1 MAKDGHINLRLDA
14 EQKRLLEAA
23 SVAEGSSVSAF
34 ILDAATLAAEHALT
48 DRTVFRLGED
58 QRAAFD
64 ELLNRPAR
72 DLPKLRELLG
82 TPTILDEL
90 PESNCR

>member
-1 MAKDGHINLRLDA
+1 MAKDRHINLRLDA
-14 EQKRLLEAA
+14 EWKRLLEAA
-23 SVAEGSSVSAF
+23 SVAEGSSISAF
-34 ILDAATLAAEHALT
+34 ILDAATLATEQALA

-58 QRAAFD
+58 QWAAFD

-82 TPTILDEL
+82 TPTILDE
-90 PESNCR
+90 PPGSNCG